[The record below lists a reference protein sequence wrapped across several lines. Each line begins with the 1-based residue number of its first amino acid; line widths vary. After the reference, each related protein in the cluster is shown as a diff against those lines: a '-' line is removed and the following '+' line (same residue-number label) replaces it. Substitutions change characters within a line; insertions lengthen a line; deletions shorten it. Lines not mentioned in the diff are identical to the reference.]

1 MCAKRWKAEQRMLK
15 TTLRGGYR
23 LPSFSRSQAMKTPD
37 HYNQSYFK
45 RMDAR
50 TELKADAAIALG
62 CLLYMIALCLL

>member
-1 MCAKRWKAEQRMLK
+1 MCAKRWKAEAAHDEDDV
-15 TTLRGGYR
+15 RGGYS